1 MGKIVL
7 ILGGV
12 RSGKSRFAQ
21 QLAAKLAGDNVL
33 FVATAEAGDDEMQDR
48 IEHHR
53 QDRPSA
59 WTTIEVPRG
68 VGKAIANQDRL
79 PPAII
84 IDCLTLL
91 VSNVLLLATRSSEPE
106 TTESQ
111 VDEEVAS
118 LLGAC
123 RDTTATVIIVSGEVG
138 MGIVPENE
146 LARRFRDLLGR
157 ANQQLAEHA
166 TSVYWMCSGFAM
178 NVQANTESLEQAA
191 ARLRF

>member
-7 ILGGV
+7 VLGGV

-33 FVATAEAGDDEMQDR
+33 FVATAEAGDDEMLER

-68 VGKAIANQDRL
+68 VGQAIAKQDQL
-79 PPAII
+79 PPTII

-91 VSNVLLLATRSSEPE
+91 VSNVLLHSTQSSEPE
-106 TTESQ
+106 TTDHQ
-111 VDEEVAS
+111 VDDEVAS
-118 LLGAC
+118 LLDVC
-123 RDTTATVIIVSGEVG
+123 RDTPATVIIVSGEVG

-157 ANQQLAEHA
+157 ANQQFAEHA
-166 TSVYWMCSGFAM
+166 TSVYWMCAGLAV
-178 NVQANTESLEQAA
+178 NVQASADSVEQAA
-191 ARLRF
+191 ARLTS